1 MIAGLVFEK
10 TSKIEQGESGKPR
23 LRKLR
28 RAAASR
34 AKARL

>member
-23 LRKLR
+23 KLR
-28 RAAASR
+28 RAAAGR